1 MQAGRLRERVTIQN
15 PITSRTPSGQ
25 VVESWENG
33 ATIRAEVRGI
43 SGRELLSSGAETAEA
58 TIRLWVRYRRD
69 ITAASR
75 FAVLSG
81 PFKDAVLNVIGRPI
95 PDAKRTMLEILCK
108 EGAEK

>member
-15 PITSRTPSGQ
+15 PVTSRDPSGQ
-25 VVESWENG
+25 VIESWTDG

-43 SGRELLSSGAETAEA
+43 SGRELFTAGAETAEA
-58 TIRLWVRYRRD
+58 TIRLWVRYRQD

-75 FAVLSG
+75 VAVLSG
-81 PFKDAVLNVIGRPI
+81 PFKDVVLNVIGRPI

-108 EGAEK
+108 EGVEK